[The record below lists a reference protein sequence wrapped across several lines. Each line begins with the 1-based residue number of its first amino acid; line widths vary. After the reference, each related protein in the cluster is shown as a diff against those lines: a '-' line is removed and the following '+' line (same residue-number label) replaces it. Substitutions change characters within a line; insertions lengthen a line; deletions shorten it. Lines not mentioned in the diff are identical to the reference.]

1 MWRFVT
7 APKKK
12 KNKVSIVNKCWGSC
26 WWWRVGSYDP
36 TQEQKWRSF
45 YDPVGGSGGV
55 GGRWTGRQAVDSGEG
70 CFLFVAVITAL
81 AVWLLAAL
89 NQLLFVAVCKS
100 HAPRF
105 VSNESRFS
113 LGRTATPGNHRSAAH
128 RSGTIVTL
136 EDLKLNAPTGKPPLP
151 PRREQPPPE
160 KGQSLSLSSFS
171 GSTGS
176 LSGSGSGRKSG
187 NTTRLTGA
195 ALARHK
201 LKMSLK
207 RGGPPP
213 AASSGSGV
221 MTTSLDQQVQKSRGA
236 KK

>member
-1 MWRFVT
+1 MIPLKSRYGAHGF
-7 APKKK
+7 
-12 KNKVSIVNKCWGSC
+12 
-26 WWWRVGSYDP
+26 
-36 TQEQKWRSF
+36 
-45 YDPVGGSGGV
+45 DPVGGGGA
-55 GGRWTGRQAVDSGEG
+55 RQAVDSGEG

-105 VSNESRFS
+105 VSNESLSS
-113 LGRTATPGNHRSAAH
+113 LGRTATPGNHRPAAH
-128 RSGTIVTL
+128 QPTTVVTL

-151 PRREQPPPE
+151 PRREQPPPPE

-221 MTTSLDQQVQKSRGA
+221 MTTSLDQQVQKAAPPRSRAA